1 MSKYCIQVSWDD
13 VPHLSEE
20 SKAELREQI
29 PIHQLE
35 ARERGIPVLGSGV
48 IYPVPESAFVCD
60 PIEIPAWW
68 PKAYAMDVGWKRTAA
83 LWGAWDR
90 ESDTVYLYSEH
101 YRGQAEPSI
110 HADAIKARGDWIP
123 GVIDPASA
131 GASQIDG
138 KKLLNEYEK
147 LGLIL
152 SPAENAV
159 EAGIHAVYRRLST
172 GRLKV
177 FKSLLNFLAEIRIY
191 RRDDKGKVVKEND
204 HLMDCCKYLIL
215 SGMKHAVADMTH
227 DDYQKEQTG
236 GLARERSSVTGY

>member
-20 SKAELREQI
+20 SKKELRDQI

-48 IYPVPESAFVCD
+48 IYPVPESAYVID
-60 PIEIPAWW
+60 PIEIPSWW

-90 ESDTVYLYSEH
+90 ETDTVYLYSEH

-110 HADAIKARGDWIP
+110 HADAIKARGDWIT
-123 GVIDPASA
+123 GAIDPASS
-131 GASQIDG
+131 GSNQIDG
-138 KKLLNEYEK
+138 RRLIEEYEK
-147 LGLIL
+147 LGLL
-152 SPAENAV
+152 LVPADNAV
-159 EAGIHAVYRRLST
+159 EAGIHAVYRRLSS

-177 FKSLLNFLAEIRIY
+177 FKTLVNFLAEIRIY

-204 HLMDCCKYLIL
+204 HLMDCLKYLIL
-215 SGMKHAVADMTH
+215 TGMKYASVDLRLEEAEREVA
-227 DDYQKEQTG
+227 QLGK
-236 GLARERSSVTGY
+236 ARSSVTGY